1 MVKTEDGIKLEAG
14 ERAFNYYGRK
24 PGVIGDIESDGWF
37 DFNHDDGTKAFL
49 NGERI
54 CSVEFA
60 KRKGW
65 M

>member
-1 MVKTEDGIKLEAG
+1 M
-14 ERAFNYYGRK
+14 K
-24 PGVIGDIESDGWF
+24 PGVIVDIESDGWF

-54 CSVEFA
+54 CSVGFA
-60 KRKGW
+60 KGKGW